1 MLIPFT
7 VFTEYTFF
15 FFAQQV
21 IIATWD
27 KSASE
32 KNHWC
37 KKLNFP
43 VDHVSMLELTEAT
56 SVVNSV
62 YGNQAQMSLHS
73 DRSCSAVFTPSLNQK
88 EAITLS
94 RKLMSEFTGDP
105 IFVLTLKS
113 RTEVLNFLLCTQIAI
128 NFKCSVVLN
137 TKIYF
142 NFLIVHAIKLH

>member
-7 VFTEYTFF
+7 IFTEYTFFF

-43 VDHVSMLELTEAT
+43 VDQAAVLELTEVA
-56 SVVNSV
+56 SVVNSL
-62 YGNQAQMSLHS
+62 YSNQAQMSLHS
-73 DRSCSAVFTPSLNQK
+73 DRSCSAIFTPSLNQR

-94 RKLMSEFTGDP
+94 RKLMNEFRGDP
-105 IFVLTLKS
+105 IFILTLKS
-113 RTEVLNFLLCTQIAI
+113 GIAVLNFLL
-128 NFKCSVVLN
+128 
-137 TKIYF
+137 
-142 NFLIVHAIKLH
+142 